1 MSEKEKL
8 AELKEYV
15 DRKNRETDLVNP
27 YACTVV
33 EGLHGWVNASDT
45 WEGPLADEESEET
58 KAEIDALIGV
68 FAALS
73 EDLATAIA
81 NAESGEEDS

>member
-1 MSEKEKL
+1 MSEKERL
-8 AELKEYV
+8 AELKDYV

-45 WEGPLADEESEET
+45 WEGPLADEESEYT
-58 KAEIDALIGV
+58 KTDIDTLIAV
-68 FAALS
+68 FAGLS
-73 EDLATAIA
+73 DDLATAIA
-81 NAESGEEDS
+81 NAEDDDEV